1 MGGRCRLPCQGPGA
15 TLSHREAAPPSAML
29 SPLQLGLALTL
40 VAEVRSY
47 DHPVVCDREV
57 DSYDWW

>member
-1 MGGRCRLPCQGPGA
+1 MPGPGGDTESPRGRA
-15 TLSHREAAPPSAML
+15 AML

>member
-1 MGGRCRLPCQGPGA
+1 MPGPGGYTESPRGRA
-15 TLSHREAAPPSAML
+15 AML
-29 SPLQLGLALTL
+29 SPLQLGLALAL